1 MVMLE
6 DMTLMSQIVACSFR
20 VMLEHCYSRGWI
32 SEEDIGLNENYYLFC
47 DKTMFSISPRHYMS
61 DYEVSVVIVGD
72 GGYVDSRYIFLT
84 EGGVQ
89 FTFYLNFFIL

>member
-1 MVMLE
+1 MLLKE
-6 DMTLMSQIVACSFR
+6 R
-20 VMLEHCYSRGWI
+20 YRGFI
-32 SEEDIGLNENYYLFC
+32 NDNDFGVNENYYLFC